1 MTFGIGT
8 KKLIPEDSNKQ
19 FSDIKKITN
28 NSTLNLN
35 IADAKLIYVPK
46 RISQNPFLR
55 KTECAFMSK
64 ENNYIDFM
72 KD

>member
-8 KKLIPEDSNKQ
+8 KKIDSIQVTGQTVNFRRLK
-19 FSDIKKITN
+19 DH

-46 RISQNPFLR
+46 NG
-55 KTECAFMSK
+55 
-64 ENNYIDFM
+64 
-72 KD
+72 